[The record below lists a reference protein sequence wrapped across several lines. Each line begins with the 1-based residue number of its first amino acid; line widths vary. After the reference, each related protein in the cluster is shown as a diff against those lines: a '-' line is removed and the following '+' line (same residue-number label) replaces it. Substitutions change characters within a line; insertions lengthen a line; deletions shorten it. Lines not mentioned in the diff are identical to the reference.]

1 MGLTSSSTGTKLLD
15 NDIEALKS
23 KCDFTIAIAGNPNVG
38 KSTVF
43 NSLTGLHQHTGN
55 WPGKTVSNAS
65 GIATFNNKNFL
76 LVDIPGTYS
85 IMSNSQEE
93 EIARDYIC
101 FGNPDCTVVVL
112 DATCLERNLNLVYQI
127 LEITNKVVVCVNLLD
142 EAKKKGI
149 EIDLDKLSF
158 TLGVPVVGTIA
169 RKKKTLNKLM
179 QSVYE
184 VCTEN
189 CSDELFKIEYPESIE
204 NAITIVEKSA
214 KELLCSSLFTNYRWI
229 SLKLLEGNSKIISSI
244 ENYLNINLVDNENI
258 SCSVN
263 KAKEILEE
271 NNINISS
278 FKDIIVSTIMFHSE
292 KISLDVIRCKRQ
304 NYSVRTNKI
313 DKILTSKLTGI
324 PIMLLFFALIF
335 WITITGA
342 NYPSALLT
350 KFFNYI
356 ETKLVLLFEHF
367 NSPLWLIDISVFG
380 LYRTLAW
387 IVAVMLP
394 PMAIFFPLFTILE
407 DLGYL
412 PRIAFNLDNFFR
424 KACTSGKQAL
434 TMCMGFGCNA
444 AGVVGCRIIDSPR
457 ERLVAMLTNN
467 FVPCNGRF
475 PFLITISSIFFA
487 SSALGIWSSI
497 WSTLAVITVIIIG
510 VIVTLVVS
518 KILSKTILK
527 GMPSSF
533 MLELPPYRTP
543 QFGKILVRSIFDRT
557 LFVLGRAVSI
567 AIPAG
572 IIIWLFAN
580 INISGISLLTHVA
593 NFLNPF
599 AKLMGL
605 DGYILTAFIL
615 ALPANEIVL
624 PIILMSY
631 TAGGSLMQIDDLS
644 NISNILISNGWT
656 ILTAI
661 NVMLFCLM
669 HFPCSTTLI
678 TIRKESGSLK
688 WTALAFLIPTF
699 LGIIT
704 CMFTTGVYNLIF

>member
-65 GIATFNNKNFL
+65 GIANFNDKDFL

-204 NAITIVEKSA
+204 NAITIVEKSV

-263 KAKEILEE
+263 KAKEILED

-278 FKDIIVSTIMFHSE
+278 FKDIIVSTIMYNSE

-497 WSTLAVITVIIIG
+497 WSTLAVIAVIIIG

-678 TIRKESGSLK
+678 TIKKESGSLK